1 MATGTT
7 VFSRV
12 TVVAPTTRIDLALPS
27 DVSVADLLPMLLDM
41 AREST
46 PDGGSRHGGWCL
58 AKLGESQPLDPS
70 QTLSSQGIVDGD
82 MLQLRR
88 RSDNPPPPLYDDVV
102 DALAEAEPGSYR
114 PWTKETAARIGH
126 TAGALSLIGAAVG
139 LGLAGPA
146 GMLHPDF
153 VKGIGAIGYQV
164 FAAAA
169 ALILTVFAVGV
180 GSIVTRAYAA
190 PTTGTVIAAAGG
202 LPMAF
207 VAGFNIVPGNTVE
220 PRLLLGCALVLI
232 VASVSLMVIGAGIIT
247 FIAAAT
253 AGAFGTVAFLVATLV
268 GSSNQAGIAAGAA
281 AVGLAGISLLPR
293 ITIQLAKLPLPHVPG
308 SAEDLKED
316 SGFPDYRMIER
327 QTGLAHQYMTGLI
340 IGCGLVAA
348 IGAVLSA
355 AAVSLGAVPLPTRIF
370 GVAFAI
376 VVSAVLL
383 LRGRNYANGSQAVAL
398 LVNGLLASGGVAIG
412 LLLQVSQMP
421 IAVAWTFPPLVL
433 LGILSIIFGVVF
445 PNRRF
450 SPVQRRMVDVLEAV
464 LIALVLPLALAVM
477 DLYMVVRDLNL
488 NLF

>member
-12 TVVAPTTRIDLALPS
+12 TVVAPTTRIDLALPA

-41 AREST
+41 AREIT

-58 AKLGESQPLDPS
+58 AKLGESQPLDPG
-70 QTLSSQGIVDGD
+70 QTLASQGIVDGD

-88 RSDNPPPPLYDDVV
+88 RSDDPPPPLYDDVV

-114 PWTKETAARIGH
+114 PWTKETAARVGH
-126 TAGALSLIGAAVG
+126 TAGALGMIAAAVA
-139 LGLAGPA
+139 LGIAGPA
-146 GMLHPDF
+146 GLLHPTMDSMA
-153 VKGIGAIGYQV
+153 KIAYQV
-164 FAAAA
+164 VAAAVAFLA
-169 ALILTVFAVGV
+169 ALLAVGV
-180 GSIVTRAYAA
+180 GSVVTRAYAA
-190 PTTGTVIAAAGG
+190 STTGTVIAAAGG

-207 VAGFNIVPGNTVE
+207 VAGFNAVPGSSLE
-220 PRLLLGCALVLI
+220 PRLLFACALVLI
-232 VASVSLMVIGAGIIT
+232 CAAVSIMVIGAGIIT

-253 AGAFGTVAFLVATLV
+253 AGAFGTASFLIATLIPDTAV
-268 GSSNQAGIAAGAA
+268 NSGIAAGAA

-340 IGCGLVAA
+340 VGCGIVAA
-348 IGAVLSA
+348 LGAVLSA
-355 AAVSLGAVPLPTRIF
+355 LDGTIWGVLFAVV
-370 GVAFAI
+370 VA
-376 VVSAVLL
+376 AVLL
-383 LRGRNYANGSQAVAL
+383 LRGRNYANGSQALAL
-398 LVNGLLASGGVAIG
+398 LFSGLLAALGCTVG
-412 LLLQVSQMP
+412 LLVQIGQQPL
-421 IAVAWTFPPLVL
+421 AVAWSFPPLLL
-433 LGILSIIFGVVF
+433 LGVLAVVFGVVF

-450 SPVQRRMVDVLEAV
+450 SPVQRRTVDILEAV

-477 DLYMVVRDLNL
+477 DAYMAVRDLNL